1 MGPVTGM
8 RLLLDTH
15 ALLWWVAN
23 HPALSASAD
32 QALSSTSNAVFVS
45 AASAWEVTTKARLGK
60 LAAGPLAQ
68 DFVGEVRRQGFLPL
82 PITLD
87 HGQRAG
93 NLPGPHRDPFDRMLI
108 AQAQAENL
116 VLVSNEELFDSY
128 GVQRLW

>member
-1 MGPVTGM
+1 M

-23 HPALSASAD
+23 HPR
-32 QALSSTSNAVFVS
+32 LSSAADEALDDPANEIFVS

-60 LAAGPLAQ
+60 LVPGPLAQ
-68 DFVGEVRRQGFLPL
+68 DFVREVQRQGFVPL
-82 PITLD
+82 AISLD

-108 AQAQAENL
+108 AQAQAESL
-116 VLVSNEELFDSY
+116 ILVSNAALFDSY

>member
-1 MGPVTGM
+1 MGTVTGL

-15 ALLWWVAN
+15 TLLWWVAN
-23 HPALSASAD
+23 HPSLSEAAD
-32 QALSSTSNAVFVS
+32 QALNESTNEVFVS

-60 LAAGPLAQ
+60 LTAGPLAQ
-68 DFVGEVRRQGFLPL
+68 DFVGEVQRQGFVPL

-93 NLPGPHRDPFDRMLI
+93 SLPGHHRDPFDRMLI
-108 AQAQAENL
+108 AQAHAENL
-116 VLVSNEELFDSY
+116 VLVSNEAVFDTY

>member
-1 MGPVTGM
+1 MTGS

-23 HPALSASAD
+23 HPALPAEAARAID
-32 QALSSTSNAVFVS
+32 EPTNEVFVS

-60 LAAGPLAQ
+60 LIAGPLAQ
-68 DFVGEVRRQGFLPL
+68 DFAGEVRRQGFVPL

-93 NLPGPHRDPFDRMLI
+93 SLPGPHRDPFDRMLI
-108 AQAQAENL
+108 AQAHAQNR
-116 VLVSNEELFDSY
+116 VLVSNETLFDTY

>member
-1 MGPVTGM
+1 MATVTGA

-23 HPALSASAD
+23 HPGLSLEAGRAID
-32 QALSSTSNAVFVS
+32 EPTNEVFVS

-60 LAAGPLAQ
+60 LFAGPLAQ
-68 DFVGEVRRQGFLPL
+68 DFAGEVRRQGFVPL

-93 NLPGPHRDPFDRMLI
+93 SLPGHHRDPFDRMLI
-108 AQAQAENL
+108 AQAQAQNL
-116 VLVSNEELFDSY
+116 VLVSNEALFDAY